1 MHEKLSQKYFKS
13 LFDYFSEPLLVINK
27 ADLNILYCNFEFE
40 DLIGKS
46 SAYILDN
53 SMDVIF
59 SFDLFFLSNLKEV
72 EKKRSSFIIKDL
84 VKIKNIEYEV
94 KCIIEDDF
102 KQLMTLFFFKV
113 ENTNSNS
120 LADQNIKFLNDTL
133 AILGHEICNPI
144 TSIKIATDLIN
155 KKIAKADSD
164 LTDIIKKEANRIITL
179 FDNFQVFNLNE
190 QVMRKENIH
199 ELLRFSLM
207 KFKDNRNKLNIEEY
221 FDPSLPEI
229 NVNRDTLLQVFDNL
243 FKNSF
248 EASKF
253 NENSFIR
260 ITTKFVE
267 GETIK
272 IPNVLDKVRKII
284 LMLELTI
291 MGLVLIKILSQNFF
305 SLFYDK
311 EKGLWYWSFLVKKII
326 NDHNGHISIKSKNGL
341 TEVSINLQFTGL
353 MNKKILIV
361 DDDFSLRTVMIKA
374 LSSKSI
380 DVRSVS
386 SVSEAWV
393 LISNESFDL
402 IICDVLL
409 PDGDGLELVKKI
421 KDKNVN
427 QKIIIIS
434 AQNNIITAI
443 KADELKV
450 FEYLPKPI
458 DLNDL
463 VISVNQSLKDIN
475 KVRNNDVDFDLNKK
489 LPMIGSSVIMQNVY
503 KNIAKTTKTNF
514 SVLITGI

>member
-272 IPNVLDKVRKII
+272 IPNVLDKVRKNYIN
-284 LMLELTI
+284 
-291 MGLVLIKILSQNFF
+291 VR
-305 SLFYDK
+305 
-311 EKGLWYWSFLVKKII
+311 I
-326 NDHNGHISIKSKNGL
+326 NDNGIGINQDIESKL
-341 TEVSINLQFTGL
+341 F
-353 MNKKILIV
+353 
-361 DDDFSLRTVMIKA
+361 FP
-374 LSSKSI
+374 
-380 DVRSVS
+380 
-386 SVSEAWV
+386 
-393 LISNESFDL
+393 F
-402 IICDVLL
+402 
-409 PDGDGLELVKKI
+409 
-421 KDKNVN
+421 
-427 QKIIIIS
+427 
-434 AQNNIITAI
+434 
-443 KADELKV
+443 
-450 FEYLPKPI
+450 
-458 DLNDL
+458 
-463 VISVNQSLKDIN
+463 
-475 KVRNNDVDFDLNKK
+475 
-489 LPMIGSSVIMQNVY
+489 
-503 KNIAKTTKTNF
+503 
-514 SVLITGI
+514 